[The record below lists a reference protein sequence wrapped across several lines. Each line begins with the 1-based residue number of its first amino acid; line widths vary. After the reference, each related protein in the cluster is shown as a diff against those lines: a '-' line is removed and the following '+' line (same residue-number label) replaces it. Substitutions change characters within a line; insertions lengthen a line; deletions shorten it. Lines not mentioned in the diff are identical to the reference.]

1 MRFQMTT
8 KWKSWLI
15 GLAALGLSGCGGSG
29 GSTDVIGF
37 FSTGQVKAQSGSS
50 TVGFYAASRF
60 AEQVSFGTNPALV
73 EEIRQ
78 KGYEKWI
85 DDQFK
90 LPVSQIDVTPFLG
103 YIEPMPPALNSLYQK
118 SFPNFS
124 KFKTNKPQ
132 ALTQLIQSYHWLF
145 YPMVF

>member
-8 KWKSWLI
+8 KWKAWLI

-29 GSTDVIGF
+29 GSTDVVGF

-73 EEIRQ
+73 EDMRSGLTINLSCR
-78 KGYEKWI
+78 
-85 DDQFK
+85 FRK
-90 LPVSQIDVTPFLG
+90 LMSRLFWVT
-103 YIEPMPPALNSLYQK
+103 
-118 SFPNFS
+118 
-124 KFKTNKPQ
+124 
-132 ALTQLIQSYHWLF
+132 
-145 YPMVF
+145 

>member
-60 AEQVSFGTNPALV
+60 AEQVSLDPTQRWSRRFGKRAMRSGLTINLSCLS
-73 EEIRQ
+73 R
-78 KGYEKWI
+78 
-85 DDQFK
+85 K
-90 LPVSQIDVTPFLG
+90 L
-103 YIEPMPPALNSLYQK
+103 MPR
-118 SFPNFS
+118 
-124 KFKTNKPQ
+124 
-132 ALTQLIQSYHWLF
+132 LF
-145 YPMVF
+145 